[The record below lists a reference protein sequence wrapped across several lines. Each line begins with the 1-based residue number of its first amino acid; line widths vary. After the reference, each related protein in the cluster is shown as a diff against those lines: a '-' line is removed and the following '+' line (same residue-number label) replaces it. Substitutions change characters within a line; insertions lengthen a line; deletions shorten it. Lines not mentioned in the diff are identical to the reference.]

1 MSVVTMVLPKETGK
15 VLVEL
20 TGEARSDAALALIL
34 RDYTRHKLAEI
45 EVTLRRYEE
54 KYDMPFEAYKWIWE
68 TEDREEHYTYEAEQD
83 YLEWEAMITR
93 HKRLVESFAWL
104 P

>member
-1 MSVVTMVLPKETGK
+1 MSAVTMVLPKETGR

-34 RDYTRHKLAEI
+34 RDYAHGKLAEI

-54 KYDMPFEAYKWIWE
+54 KYDMLFEAYKRIWE
-68 TEDREEHYTYEAEQD
+68 TEDREEHYAYEAEQD
-83 YLEWEAMITR
+83 YWKWEALITR
-93 HKRLVESFAWL
+93 RRRLIRKEESL
-104 P
+104 